1 MVPKKLNNK
10 NETKWLASRAYPKTV
25 WCLQNEYLVVFVL
38 YNDRHL
44 FEPENNLQIR
54 QMIFMNMFE
63 AIWLSWTLSI
73 FTTFQ

>member
-44 FEPENNLQIR
+44 FEPENNLQIW
-54 QMIFMNMFE
+54 QMIFMNMFK
-63 AIWLSWTLSI
+63 AWVGR
-73 FTTFQ
+73 